1 MADDIVI
8 GKATYRRS
16 EDGDWVEVISKAC
29 HTTVPDLVPFLDEI
43 ERLRAQ
49 VSQQRT
55 GKLLLDLERLHE
67 EKDGLVGRINW
78 MIDTAYAWD
87 SDGCFTFPDGY
98 VWRKDSGA
106 RDQEP
111 R

>member
-1 MADDIVI
+1 MADDIVTRLNEQA
-8 GKATYRRS
+8 KAP
-16 EDGDWVEVISKAC
+16 A
-29 HTTVPDLVPFLDEI
+29 LVWLADAADEI
-43 ERLRAQ
+43 KRLRAQ

-67 EKDGLVGRINW
+67 EMDSLVGRINW

-106 RDQEP
+106 GDQEP